1 MKNFTGQRA
10 YFATLN
16 NAQVLEYTSM
26 GISPVERPV
35 IGAPLTRA
43 PPEYDRDTG
52 GEIVVVKTGGVGH
65 PVVVAGEGWDRAVA

>member
-1 MKNFTGQRA
+1 VKNFTGQRA
-10 YFATLN
+10 HFATLN
-16 NAQVLEYTSM
+16 NTQVLEYM

-35 IGAPLTRA
+35 VGGPLTRA

-52 GEIVVVKTGGVGH
+52 GEIVVVKAGGVGH

>member
-1 MKNFTGQRA
+1 
-10 YFATLN
+10 
-16 NAQVLEYTSM
+16 M

-35 IGAPLTRA
+35 IGGPLTRA